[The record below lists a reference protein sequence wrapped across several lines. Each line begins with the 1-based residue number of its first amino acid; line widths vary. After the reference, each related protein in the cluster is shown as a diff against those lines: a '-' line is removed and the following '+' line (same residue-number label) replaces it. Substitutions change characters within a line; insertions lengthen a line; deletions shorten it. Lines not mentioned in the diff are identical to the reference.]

1 MPPQTWHALQ
11 RHEAQ
16 CRTVQS
22 QSHLSHAE
30 ADEVV
35 ADAEGDVIEILRRSS
50 GEVPGLTLDIGLLY
64 VKVQRGWTKNL
75 EASQN
80 VRKRGV
86 MKLT

>member
-1 MPPQTWHALQ
+1 M
-11 RHEAQ
+11 
-16 CRTVQS
+16 
-22 QSHLSHAE
+22 
-30 ADEVV
+30 
-35 ADAEGDVIEILRRSS
+35 IEILRRSS